1 MKRTLS
7 TILALVMLLAMVP
20 TMVFAAGHT
29 WEEAEAKYDRVSSFD
44 HVDIR
49 VDGDL
54 TITTKTDDTQTG
66 VETKAVKVVYPVKVT
81 VTHEDGTSMERT
93 FNSAASYE
101 WRWTGIRVV
110 KTDKITVTGKLQV
123 EGETA
128 THDFSKT
135 YQGRNDFI
143 QAILDCDGFQGL
155 DFNIKAEE
163 LIEIVSPKGE
173 LTISKTN
180 VGAAS
185 SCVSFAVSGPDNY
198 SAAVTLNADN
208 NWTYKLDKL
217 AYGRYTVTETTK
229 NTPFG
234 YNCTTTVNGVTT
246 DNAVVTINDSNKAAA
261 VNFTNTYSHVT
272 TTFTVNKVWNDDND
286 RDNLRPDFVK
296 VVLMNGANK
305 AGEATLNAANQWSYT
320 WDGLRKYDDNGGE
333 IVYTV
338 VETSNDN
345 NYTASVEGSTIT
357 NTHKVDMVVVTM
369 TKVWK
374 DDDNRDGVRPESVD
388 IQLYANGE
396 AYGDIVT
403 VEANNKGVWTY
414 TWEGLYANENGEP
427 IVYTV
432 MEVNVDENYTAS
444 YSEDTLTITNT
455 HEPETVSK
463 TVTKIWDDDDNRDGV
478 RPESVTVKLM
488 NGTETVGTAELNDAN
503 QWTYTW
509 KDLYANE
516 NGEPITYTVEEVNV
530 AEGYE
535 ADVDGMTITN
545 THVPATTNIYV
556 TKFWKGDTE
565 ADRPESI
572 TVNVLAD
579 GKVVESMELT
589 AADNWAGSLLDMPAY
604 ANGKAIVYTVEEEA
618 VEGYTAAYSTDANG
632 GLIITN
638 TLVPAPTVD
647 PGSNVDPEP
656 APTPQTGDSSNMVL
670 YIVLAVMAMAGVCA
684 MVFVPKKHGKRS
696 A

>member
-180 VGAAS
+180 VGAAP

-246 DNAVVTINDSNKAAA
+246 DKAVVTIDDSNKAAA
-261 VNFTNTYSHVT
+261 VHFTNTYSPVT
-272 TTFTVNKVWNDDND
+272 TTFTVNKVWHDDND
-286 RDNLRPDFVK
+286 RDNLRPDSVN

-305 AGEATLNAANQWSYT
+305 AGEATLNAANRWSYT
-320 WDGLRKYDDNGGE
+320 WDGLRKYDDNGRE

-338 VETSNDN
+338 VEATNDN
-345 NYTASVEGSTIT
+345 NYTAGVKGGTIT
-357 NTHKVDMVVVTM
+357 NTHKVAMVDVTM
-369 TKVWK
+369 TKVWE

-396 AYGDIVT
+396 SYGDIVT
-403 VEANNKGVWTY
+403 VEANDKGVWTY
-414 TWEGLYANENGEP
+414 TWDGLYANENGEP

-432 MEVNVDENYTAS
+432 KEVNVDENYTAS
-444 YSEDTLTITNT
+444 YSEDTLTVTNT
-455 HEPETVSK
+455 HESETVSK
-463 TVTKIWDDDDNRDGV
+463 TVTKIWDDDDNRDNI
-478 RPESVTVKLM
+478 RPDSVTVKLM
-488 NGTETVGTAELNDAN
+488 NGTKTVDTVVLNDAN

-509 KDLYANE
+509 EDLYANE

-556 TKFWKGDTE
+556 EKVWKGDTE
-565 ADRPESI
+565 ADRPERI
-572 TVNVLAD
+572 TVDVLAD

-589 AADNWAGSLLDMPAY
+589 AADNWTGSLLDMPAY
-604 ANGKAIVYTVEEEA
+604 ANGKAIVYTVEEKA
-618 VEGYTAAYSTDANG
+618 AEGYTAAYSTNANG
-632 GLIITN
+632 GFVITN
-638 TLVPAPTVD
+638 TLVTVPDDPDPTPA
-647 PGSNVDPEP
+647 
-656 APTPQTGDSSNMVL
+656 PQTGDSSNMVL

-684 MVFVPKKHGKRS
+684 MVFVYKKKRG
-696 A
+696 

>member
-180 VGAAS
+180 VGAAPS
-185 SCVSFAVSGPDNY
+185 SVSFAVSGPDNY

-286 RDNLRPDFVK
+286 RDNLRPNFVN
-296 VVLMNGANK
+296 VVLMNSANK

-374 DDDNRDGVRPESVD
+374 DDDNRNGVRPESVD

-414 TWEGLYANENGEP
+414 TWDGLYANENGEP

-432 MEVNVDENYTAS
+432 KEVNVDENYTAS

-604 ANGKAIVYTVEEEA
+604 ANGKAIVYTVEEKA